1 VSAEFVPLADIVRP
15 PARMSVVPPAPPP
28 ADREEQRQARDVS
41 ASPHEAGSHEAGSH
55 EAGSHEVLDVLRE
68 ARLFRARVADALDA
82 AVPRLLRDLAAAV
95 LAREL
100 RLAPCDVDA
109 LVRDA
114 VATVPVVRVRVAPGA
129 SIALDG
135 VAVVRDDALGTDDAI
150 VELAGGEVDARL
162 GVRLACV
169 LEAFA

>member
-1 VSAEFVPLADIVRP
+1 MSAEFVPLADIVRP

-41 ASPHEAGSHEAGSH
+41 ASPHEAGSH